1 MTYIERLSHIEDNIV
16 NVERSPGEEEYQT
29 DSNQHLVC
37 FPPSCKLP
45 DLSLIRVT
53 AGWLMDKSTRHSG
66 VEEANADTWDEV
78 LNKEAGKGVGK
89 LSVGWLPTLIS
100 ITLVTSQ

>member
-1 MTYIERLSHIEDNIV
+1 MRY
-16 NVERSPGEEEYQT
+16 
-29 DSNQHLVC
+29 
-37 FPPSCKLP
+37 
-45 DLSLIRVT
+45 
-53 AGWLMDKSTRHSG
+53 SG
-66 VEEANADTWDEV
+66 VEEANDDAGEKI